1 MPSLIQTPEYLTFKY
16 LQHWQKENDVQK
28 LKSSFSDIGPLFSYL
43 LEKSE
48 SLYSQLPQRKD
59 GQEAF
64 IHPLNVVL
72 ALRDAKISDEITLCV
87 GLLHDY
93 VEEIVDLYRDEHNL
107 DEDGKDIEK
116 LDRYETE
123 VFAGLEKD
131 LVKHTDKTTAKNT
144 IEALKLLT
152 RHKRDFYYRSI
163 SNMFQHSHERVKEIA
178 IQVKLADRMHN
189 ILSIE
194 CFSEEKRNYQCFK
207 NLFILN
213 NAKKYLLE
221 NPSRIS
227 DSREMP
233 STQLL
238 FKRCAKATYDAYQR
252 LCYLMMKKGIG
263 DTKSMLQLAFKKFAL
278 EKEGVWEVTKVD
290 PEETH
295 LMRLFQGVVRKYDA
309 RLHHEWEKFES
320 LKEAEYDYC
329 RKFFADFNFSE
340 EQIKA
345 IVDYKDAYAL
355 KEVVAYLLY
364 LPNYVIHRFIS
375 SELTEDARICS

>member
-1 MPSLIQTPEYLTFKY
+1 MSPFAQTPEYRAFKY
-16 LQHWQKENDVQK
+16 LQHWQKENGLQK

-43 LEKSE
+43 FQKIEQ
-48 SLYSQLPQRKD
+48 LYTRLPQRKD

-72 ALRDAKISDEITLCV
+72 ALRDAKITDEITLCA

-93 VEEIVDLYRDEHNL
+93 VEEIVDIYRDEHHL
-107 DEDGKDIEK
+107 DEEGSDIEL
-116 LDRYETE
+116 LDQYESE
-123 VFAGLEKD
+123 VFRELEKD
-131 LVKHTDKTTAKNT
+131 ISSHTDKAAVR
-144 IEALKLLT
+144 IIIDALRLLT

-163 SNMFQHSHERVKEIA
+163 SNIFQHEDQRIKEIA
-178 IQVKLADRMHN
+178 IQVKLADRTHN

-194 CFSEEKRNYQCFK
+194 CFSEEQRNYQCFK

-213 NAKKYLLE
+213 NTKKYLLE
-221 NPSRIS
+221 DPGKIS
-227 DSREMP
+227 
-233 STQLL
+233 STRDAPPAQLL

-252 LCYLMMKKGIG
+252 LCYLSMKKGIG
-263 DTKSMLQLAFKKFAL
+263 PTKSMIQLAFKKFAL
-278 EKEGVWEVTKVD
+278 EKAGMWEVTTVD
-290 PEETH
+290 SDETH

-309 RLHHEWEKFES
+309 RLHHEWDKFEEM
-320 LKEAEYDYC
+320 KETEYDYC

-345 IVDYKDAYAL
+345 LVDYKDAYSL

-364 LPNYVIHRFIS
+364 LPDYVVHRFLS
-375 SELTEDARICS
+375 SELTKDARICS

>member
-1 MPSLIQTPEYLTFKY
+1 MTPVTQTSEYQTFKY
-16 LQHWQKENDVQK
+16 LQHWQKENEVQK
-28 LKSSFSDIGPLFSYL
+28 LKSSFSDLGLLFSYL

-48 SLYSQLPQRKD
+48 SLYSQLSQRKD

-72 ALRDAKISDEITLCV
+72 ALRDAKISDEITLGV

-107 DEDGKDIEK
+107 DEDGPDIEQ
-116 LDRYETE
+116 LDQYEAE
-123 VFAGLEKD
+123 VFVKLEQD
-131 LVKHTDKTTAKNT
+131 LMQQTNPAAVKT
-144 IEALKLLT
+144 IIAALKLLT

-163 SNMFQHSHERVKEIA
+163 SNIFQHDDERIKEIA

-213 NAKKYLLE
+213 NTKKYLLE
-221 NPSRIS
+221 NPSQIS
-227 DSREMP
+227 YTREIP

-278 EKEGVWEVTKVD
+278 EKEGMWEVTKVD